1 MSHSIKLVLVIISAA
16 GALRGNYGQ
25 DKSALKYIDEVNFKV
40 EINYLSGNEEDYK
53 WLLLYRSGIIAEAL
67 ILIDS
72 ANIQINKDIE
82 TPNLIL
88 KVTADNNFKNKP
100 PTEDGWYYINAEIYL
115 IDKVKLIEHP
125 GNKVETIIW
134 QGDWIRTFISAQN
147 VEIIKDEKIAAI
159 VRSFIDDY
167 LDVNSQ

>member
-1 MSHSIKLVLVIISAA
+1 MSHSIKLVLVITSVLA
-16 GALRGNYGQ
+16 ALRGNYGQ

-88 KVTADNNFKNKP
+88 KVRLIIISK
-100 PTEDGWYYINAEIYL
+100 INRPQKMA
-115 IDKVKLIEHP
+115 
-125 GNKVETIIW
+125 GII
-134 QGDWIRTFISAQN
+134 
-147 VEIIKDEKIAAI
+147 
-159 VRSFIDDY
+159 
-167 LDVNSQ
+167 